1 MASTRPSFP
10 GLGRGLDFLFVSF
23 SCVKTRKGEMKGS
36 SFLPLMEEKKQ
47 KKIKAAGLPTN
58 LAEASKDNP
67 SPPRKFKTT

>member
-1 MASTRPSFP
+1 
-10 GLGRGLDFLFVSF
+10 
-23 SCVKTRKGEMKGS
+23 MKGS

-67 SPPRKFKTT
+67 SPLRKFKTT